1 MQSQHT
7 NQSHLRVVI
16 RAYFT
21 LVKYMHSTCFFRI
34 SNLKKQHLFKNVVF
48 LFFFVKWMNQIEKWN
63 WFIIIYYLWLL
74 RFSKAYTISNWLHFS
89 QHHVLFS
96 WQFLRLF
103 DVAISYFIYTQKIH
117 RENKKNENE
126 KQHQTRMR
134 FFARAKFVFY
144 IDA

>member
-1 MQSQHT
+1 M
-7 NQSHLRVVI
+7 
-16 RAYFT
+16 
-21 LVKYMHSTCFFRI
+21 
-34 SNLKKQHLFKNVVF
+34 VF
-48 LFFFVKWMNQIEKWN
+48 LFFFFVKWMNQIEKWN

-117 RENKKNENE
+117 REKKKLKWKTTSNSNEIFRARKICVLYGCIAYNKKNIWCTWRRGTNE
-126 KQHQTRMR
+126 ILRKMCKNTVH
-134 FFARAKFVFY
+134 
-144 IDA
+144 